1 VALSTTPRSRR
12 APPPPPTT
20 SLASPTLHELL
31 AAPELAVLV
40 ALQQLLELTTL
51 TLAAIHPELIG
62 DRSYL
67 RRLDAQA
74 ALADQLIKLGARLAK
89 ATISYRAAALAALL
103 APDTDDLPF

>member
-1 VALSTTPRSRR
+1 MSTTPRSRR
-12 APPPPPTT
+12 AAPPPPTT
-20 SLASPTLHELL
+20 SLASPTPHELL

-62 DRSYL
+62 DHSYL
-67 RRLDAQA
+67 RPLDAQA

-89 ATISYRAAALAALL
+89 AATSYRVVALAALH